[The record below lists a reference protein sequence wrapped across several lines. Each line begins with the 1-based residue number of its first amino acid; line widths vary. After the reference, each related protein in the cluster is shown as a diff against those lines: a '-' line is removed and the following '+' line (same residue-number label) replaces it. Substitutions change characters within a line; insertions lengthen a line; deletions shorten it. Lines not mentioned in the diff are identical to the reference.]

1 MTDCAVGVDR
11 ARLELVRRRAGR
23 QDDVVTVGQLLAL
36 GVSPDAAERRVAR
49 GEWQRPFAGVV
60 VVHSG
65 QLSWRTWARAAL
77 LRAGPGAHL
86 SHSAAGYVLDYLAR
100 PPRTLD
106 VAVPASRRIDRSPTS
121 ALRDAPAVRVHRRR
135 RLDGEIVARLPVT
148 TRGAT
153 VLDLVAAAR
162 SDDDAVG
169 LVCAAV
175 RARTW
180 PEQILD
186 AAAARPHLPR
196 RGLLLDLLAAVAD
209 GAESPLELRYHRD
222 VERRHGLPRS
232 RRQGWERLDGRW
244 LRSDARYDGLG
255 VRVELDGRLAHPGG
269 RTDSDTWR
277 DNAVVIAHG
286 ELTLRY
292 RWRHVAG
299 DPCGTAR
306 QVADALRSGGW
317 TGTARRCGPGCT
329 AA

>member
-1 MTDCAVGVDR
+1 MT
-11 ARLELVRRRAGR
+11 VR
-23 QDDVVTVGQLLAL
+23 QLLAL

-65 QLSWRTWARAAL
+65 RLSWRAWARAAL

-86 SHSAAGYVLDYLAR
+86 SHDAAGHVLEYLSR
-100 PPRTLD
+100 PPRTVD
-106 VAVPASRRIDRSPTS
+106 VSVPASRRIDRAPTS
-121 ALRDAPAVRVHRRR
+121 CLPDAPVVRVHRRR
-135 RLDGEIVARLPVT
+135 RLDGEVVARFPVT

-153 VLDLVAAAR
+153 VLDLLDVAR

-169 LVCAAV
+169 IVCAAI

-196 RGLLLDLLAAVAD
+196 RGLLLELLAAVAD
-209 GAESPLELRYHRD
+209 GAESPLELGYHRD

-232 RRQGWERLDGRW
+232 GRQGWERLDGRW
-244 LRSDARYDGLG
+244 LRSDVRCDGLG
-255 VRVELDGRLAHPGG
+255 VRAELDGRLAHPGG
-269 RTDSDTWR
+269 RTDADTWR

-292 RWRHVAG
+292 RWAHVAG

-306 QVADALRSGGW
+306 QVAGALRSRGW
-317 TGTARRCGPGCT
+317 AGTVRRCGPGCS